1 MSKIIRFPDFNLL
14 DVIFSAK
21 KSVNLHKLKI
31 IDKVVTTLRTKIFS
45 SFFLLVILLVVAAGM
60 SILEFRKIGKSV
72 DKVMENNYKSIE
84 QAKIMTD
91 AIERQKS
98 GLFMYLTDY
107 KQEGREQ
114 IMAADSLV
122 RKAFVLANKRIT
134 EPDEG
139 VVMDSIVS
147 NYQAYYASI
156 QATMLSDKVDFR
168 DKNNVF
174 FTDIQRKF
182 KETRALI
189 DRLTQLN
196 EQGIYKQSSQIKDN
210 AKRAIMPAIVSVVAA
225 IIFALLLN
233 FFINVY
239 FINPIHRLIDAV
251 SGFYPEQLEVKAKIS
266 SKDEIKKLE
275 VKINELISRLMR
287 YRNTKE

>member
-1 MSKIIRFPDFNLL
+1 M
-14 DVIFSAK
+14 
-21 KSVNLHKLKI
+21 
-31 IDKVVTTLRTKIFS
+31 VTTLRTKIFS
-45 SFFLLVILLVVAAGM
+45 SFFLLVIMLVVAAGM

-91 AIERQKS
+91 AIERQNS

-107 KQEGREQ
+107 QQEGRQQ
-114 IMAADSLV
+114 IVAADSLI
-122 RKAFVLANKRIT
+122 RGAFKEANEHIT

-139 VVMDSIVS
+139 AIMNQIVT
-147 NYQAYYASI
+147 NYQTYYASI
-156 QATMLSDKVDFR
+156 QATMLSDKVDFQ

-174 FTDIQRKF
+174 FTDIQHKF
-182 KETRALI
+182 KETRTLI
-189 DRLTQLN
+189 DKLTQLN
-196 EQGIYKQSSQIKDN
+196 EEGIYKQSSQIKDN

-233 FFINVY
+233 FFISIY